1 MKNTKTI
8 SALWIALLSLIFLM
22 TGCAPSGEKTQETG
36 AGEEHA
42 ADRTS
47 GSKTL
52 TLAFPWSPAGLDP
65 HSEDSW
71 EVMRSGT
78 AETLIKLNEELEPT
92 SWLAKEWTR
101 EDENTWLL
109 KLEENVTFH
118 NGKVMDAAS
127 VKASLE
133 RSMGKSQR
141 AKDLL
146 QIESMDVLS
155 KDELKLVTKHPN
167 SALIAHL
174 ADPVAIIL
182 DVSTIEEKDSY
193 PALTGPYKF
202 KQFNKDESLI
212 VEKYQDYWG
221 EPALLSE
228 VAIKF
233 IAEGNTRL
241 MALQSGDVDGA
252 TDIPIDSI
260 SLLEKDK
267 SMEVLTAP
275 SLRTHMVI
283 FNMDSPLFK
292 DVGQRRVIDMSIPR
306 EAIVS
311 SVMMGYGTE
320 ANGPFSDILPFG
332 KVERKEETQSAEEIM
347 AQGGWNKNAE
357 GIWEK
362 NGKSFEVTM
371 LTFPQ
376 RPELSVMGE
385 VIQHG
390 LLDKGIKVTI
400 RQVENINDALENEE
414 WDLSMYSMLTAHT
427 GDPQYF
433 LNIFYRS
440 GSESNVSRYVS
451 HPLDRVIDQLN
462 QTMDP
467 AKRIQW
473 AVQAQETINR
483 DLPQSFIVHPK
494 TVFAVRKGVKGFI
507 PHPIEYY
514 YIHSKLDV
522 N

>member
-8 SALWIALLSLIFLM
+8 STLWMALLSLMLLM
-22 TGCAPSGEKTQETG
+22 TGCASSSESTLGTGSGEEQAGDSPSGG
-36 AGEEHA
+36 
-42 ADRTS
+42 
-47 GSKTL
+47 KTL

-78 AETLIKLNEELEPT
+78 AETLIRLNKELEPT

-101 EDENTWLL
+101 EDENTWIV

-133 RSMGKSQR
+133 RSMEKSQR

-155 KDELKLVTKHPN
+155 KDELKLVTKYPN

-174 ADPVAIIL
+174 ADPLTIIV
-182 DVSTIEEKDSY
+182 DVSTIEEKDTY
-193 PALTGPYKF
+193 PALTGPFKF

-212 VEKYQDYWG
+212 VEKYQEYWG

-228 VAIKF
+228 LTIKF
-233 IAEGNTRL
+233 IADGNTRL

-252 TDIPIDSI
+252 TDIPIDNI
-260 SLLEKDK
+260 ALLEKDK
-267 SMEVLTAP
+267 NTEVMTAP
-275 SLRTHMVI
+275 SLRTHMVL

-292 DVGQRRVIDMSIPR
+292 DVGHRRVIDMTIPR

-320 ANGPFSDILPFG
+320 ANGPFSDVLPFG
-332 KVERKEETQSAEEIM
+332 KVERKEESQSIEEIM

-362 NGKSFEVTM
+362 DGQSFEVTM

-376 RPELSVMGE
+376 RPELSVMAE
-385 VIQHG
+385 VIQHE
-390 LLDKGIKVTI
+390 LLEKGIKMVI
-400 RQVENINDALENEE
+400 RQVENIDAALANED

-451 HPLDRVIDQLN
+451 SSVDHAIDQLN

-467 AKRIQW
+467 AKRIQL
-473 AVQAQETINR
+473 AVQTQDTINQ
-483 DLPQSFIVHPK
+483 DLPQSFVVHPK
-494 TVFAVRKGVKGFI
+494 TVFAVRNGVKGFI

-514 YIHSKLDV
+514 YIHSRIDV